1 MTIKTS
7 LRIGAM
13 TYIMGQLVMMNG
25 IILLLPMIVSII
37 YGEHDWISFFIAIL
51 ASVAIGGILMFTTRH
66 KRESIRAREGFIIT
80 SFIWIFYGMIG
91 IIPMM
96 TCENPLNLT
105 DAVFEIISGFTTT
118 GASVIRDV
126 EKMSHGI
133 LFWRAFT
140 QWIGGLGIILLLLAV
155 MPELNKS
162 AGISMFNAEATGVLH
177 SKLHPRI
184 QQTAW
189 SIWGVYITI
198 TLVSIFLLWIGPM
211 DLFDSVCQTMSAIA
225 TGGFVTHNA
234 GIQYWDSRYVEVVII
249 IVMYLAGLNF
259 LILFNVGKGNF
270 KAFYNN
276 TVVRVYTGIIFGLS
290 ILVWISTLINGEV
303 ADQPYLP
310 LHQLFHVI
318 AAITST
324 GFGAPGVEQ
333 WGPFTLIATILLM
346 CIGACAGS
354 TTGGMKVDRAIVLWQ
369 NLRNEVSITAF
380 PRRTHVVKLNGS
392 ALNNSLLTRVSAFVA
407 GYFIIILISTGIITM
422 AGYNLSDS
430 LFASFSAMGCN
441 GLGYGVTGVE
451 GSYAVFPVG
460 VKWTL
465 IGMMLMGRLEIFTF
479 LVLFTPG
486 FWRR

>member
-1 MTIKTS
+1 MTIRTS

-13 TYIMGQLVMMNG
+13 TNIMGRLMMLNAF
-25 IILLLPMIVSII
+25 ILLLPMVVSII
-37 YGEHDWISFFIAIL
+37 YGEHDWLSFMHAIV
-51 ASVAIGGILMFTTRH
+51 ASTLLGGILMVTTRH

-80 SFIWIFYGMIG
+80 AFIWIFYGMIG
-91 IIPMM
+91 IIPLM
-96 TCENPLNLT
+96 TCENPLNFT

-126 EKMSHGI
+126 DSMSHGI

-155 MPELNKS
+155 MPELNKA
-162 AGISMFNAEATGVLH
+162 AGISMFHAEATGILH

-198 TLVSIFLLWIGPM
+198 TIASIILLWAGPM

-234 GIQYWDSRYVEVVII
+234 GIQYWDSRYVEIVII
-249 IVMYLAGLNF
+249 VVMYLAGLNF

-276 TVVRVYTGIIFGLS
+276 TVVRVYTGIIIGLS
-290 ILVWISTLINGEV
+290 LLVWISTLINGMAAE
-303 ADQPYLP
+303 QEYLP

-324 GFGAPGVEQ
+324 GFAAPGVEQ
-333 WGPFTLIATILLM
+333 WGPFTLIVTILLM

-407 GYFIIILISTGIITM
+407 VYFIIIMISTGIISM
-422 AGYNLSDS
+422 AGYGLSDS

-441 GLGYGVTGVE
+441 GLGYGVTGAE